1 MTTEKKVAD
10 TILQKATKIQV
21 GGETYNVPQPTLATL
36 ILVSEEVSKIPPIK
50 IDTENI
56 ALESIAN
63 AKYAVNLCSAI
74 SVMILGAKKINSVP
88 KCLPFWPLTSK
99 KREFSAQKELTN
111 ELLEELTPKE
121 ISNLFSKLLGTMQV
135 DFFLGTLISL
145 TEINL
150 LKEKKT
156 IASGQ

>member
-1 MTTEKKVAD
+1 MTIEKKVSD
-10 TILQKATKIQV
+10 TILQKTTKITV
-21 GGETYNVPQPTLATL
+21 GEDTYNVPQPTLATL
-36 ILVSEEVSKIPPIK
+36 ILVSEEVSKIPSIK

-56 ALESIAN
+56 VLESLAN
-63 AKYAVNLCSAI
+63 AEHAVTLCSAI
-74 SVMILGAKKINSVP
+74 AIMILGAKKINATT
-88 KCLPFWPLTSK
+88 KCVPFWPLTSK

-121 ISNLFSKLLGTMQV
+121 ISNLFSKLLSTMQV

-150 LKEKKT
+150 LRAKKT
-156 IASGQ
+156 TASGQ